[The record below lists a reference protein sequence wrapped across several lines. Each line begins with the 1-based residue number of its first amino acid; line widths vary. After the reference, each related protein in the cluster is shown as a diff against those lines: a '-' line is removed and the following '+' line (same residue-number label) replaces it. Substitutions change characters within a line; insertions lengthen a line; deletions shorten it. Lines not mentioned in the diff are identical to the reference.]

1 MNIPDYITSVLNILY
16 SHGFDGYLVGGCVR
30 DALMGKTP
38 HDFDLTTSATPE
50 EMLEVFKDHRI
61 IETGLKHGTVTV
73 VSAGE
78 NVEITTYRI
87 DGAYLDNRR
96 PSDVTF
102 TRNLRED
109 LSRRDFTVNALA
121 YSPQSGL
128 VDCFDG
134 LSDLKEGIIR
144 CVGNP
149 DTRFSED
156 GLRIMRALRFSSVLG
171 FDIDTFTAQSIIA
184 NRLLLRNISSERIF
198 AELKKLVC
206 GKNAA
211 SVIGKYSEV
220 FFSLFESVADHKERF
235 CQNSTTLSLIQA
247 DHCSR
252 LAALLWGFDD
262 GAVSSF
268 MHSLKPDNHTYS
280 RVCTL
285 CSYYPQKLICD
296 KYYIRRLMSALD
308 DELILALVD
317 INSAH
322 HSDFDRELFL
332 NQYNTQKALNP
343 CVKLSQ
349 LAVTGSDII
358 SFGVPKG
365 PKVGEIMQKLLYAVI
380 DDECANNFEDIKKY
394 CMIIY
399 NS

>member
-16 SHGFDGYLVGGCVR
+16 SHGFEGYLVGGCVR

-50 EMLEVFKDHRI
+50 EMLEVFKGHRI

-73 VSAGE
+73 VSNGE

-134 LSDLKEGIIR
+134 LADLKAGVIR

-149 DTRFSED
+149 DTRFCED

-171 FDIDTFTAQSIIA
+171 FDIDQLTAESIIA
-184 NRLLLRNISSERIF
+184 NRLLLRNISAERIF

-211 SVIGKYSEV
+211 SVIDEYSEV
-220 FFSLFESVADHKERF
+220 FFSLFESIANGKERF
-235 CQNSTTLSLIQA
+235 CANACTLPAVQN

-262 GAVSSF
+262 SVVSSF
-268 MHSLKPDNHTYS
+268 MHALKPDNHTYNTV
-280 RVCTL
+280 RIL
-285 CSYYPQKLICD
+285 CSYYSQKLLYD
-296 KYYIRRLMSALD
+296 KYFIRRLMSALD
-308 DELILALVD
+308 DELIFALVD

-322 HSDFDRELFL
+322 HNDFDRELFL
-332 NQYNTQKALNP
+332 NQYSSQKALNP
-343 CVKLSQ
+343 CVRLSQ
-349 LAVTGSDII
+349 LAVSGSDII

-365 PKVGEIMQKLLYAVI
+365 PKVGEIMQKILYAVI
-380 DDECANNFEDIKKY
+380 DDECANNFEDIKSY
-394 CMIIY
+394 CMKFI
-399 NS
+399 

>member
-16 SHGFDGYLVGGCVR
+16 SHGFEGYLVGGCVR
-30 DALMGKTP
+30 DALMGKTA
-38 HDFDLTTSATPE
+38 HDFDLTTDATPE

-73 VSAGE
+73 VSGGE

-121 YSPQSGL
+121 YSTQSGL

-134 LSDLKEGIIR
+134 LSDLKAGVIR

-149 DTRFSED
+149 DTRFGED
-156 GLRIMRALRFSSVLG
+156 GLRIMRALRFSAVLG
-171 FDIDTFTAQSIIA
+171 FDIDHSTAKSIIS
-184 NRLLLRNISSERIF
+184 NKLLLRNISSERIF

-206 GKNAA
+206 GQKAA
-211 SVIGKYSEV
+211 SVISEYSEV
-220 FFSLFESVADHKERF
+220 FFSLFESVAHNKEMF
-235 CQNSTTLSLIQA
+235 CKNATTLSLVPN
-247 DHCSR
+247 DHCAR

-262 GAVSSF
+262 SSVTSF
-268 MHSLKPDNHTYS
+268 MHSLKSDNHTHNTV
-280 RVCTL
+280 RTL
-285 CSYYPQKLICD
+285 CSYYPQKLSYD
-296 KYYIRRLMSALD
+296 KYFIRRLMSEID
-308 DELILALVD
+308 DELIRALAD
-317 INSAH
+317 INSVH
-322 HSDFDRELFL
+322 HADFDRRMFL
-332 NQYNTQKALNP
+332 EQYSAQKALNP

-365 PKVGEIMQKLLYAVI
+365 PKVGEIMQKILYAVI
-380 DDECANNFEDIKKY
+380 DDECANTFDDIKKY